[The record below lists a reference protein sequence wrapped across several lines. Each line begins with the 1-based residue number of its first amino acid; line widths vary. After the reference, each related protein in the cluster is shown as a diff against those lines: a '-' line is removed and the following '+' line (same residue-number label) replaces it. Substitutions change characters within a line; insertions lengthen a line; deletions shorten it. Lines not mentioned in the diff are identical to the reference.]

1 LPTEPSKQ
9 PQYKADKSQSIQ
21 QIRKQLDE
29 VTKQREQSEK
39 TAAEYFGRL
48 QRLQAD
54 LENLQ
59 KITQRQIDSVTK
71 QASEKLVIKLLPI
84 LDALQQAGGMAHT
97 SNTMPSD
104 EIAVGLKMLH
114 QQLTEILSGEGL
126 EEIPTI
132 GKPLDPG
139 RHEVVGY
146 METDEEPENIVVEE
160 VRKGYSLNN
169 KVIRPSLVIVS
180 KRKGS
185 EEKPVENTTPNLVP

>member
-1 LPTEPSKQ
+1 MPTEPNKE
-9 PQYKADKSQSIQ
+9 PQSKADKSQSIQ

-29 VTKQREQSEK
+29 VAKQKEQSEK
-39 TAAEYFGRL
+39 TAAEYFDRL

-59 KITQRQIDSVTK
+59 KFTQRQIDSVTK
-71 QASEKLVIKLLPI
+71 QASEKLVVKLMPI
-84 LDALQQAGGMAHT
+84 LDALQQAGQMAHASST
-97 SNTMPSD
+97 LPTD
-104 EIAVGLKMLH
+104 EIAAGLKMLH
-114 QQLTEILSGEGL
+114 QQLIEVLSGEGL
-126 EEIPTI
+126 EEIPTV
-132 GKPLDPG
+132 GNLLDPD

-180 KRKGS
+180 RRKGS
-185 EEKPVENTTPNLVP
+185 GERPLENATAN

>member
-1 LPTEPSKQ
+1 MPTEPNKG
-9 PQYKADKSQSIQ
+9 PQYNADKSQSIQ

-29 VTKQREQSEK
+29 VTKQKEQREK
-39 TAAEYFGRL
+39 TAAEYFSRL

-59 KITQRQIDSVTK
+59 KITQRQIASVTK
-71 QASEKLVIKLLPI
+71 QASEKLVVKLLPI

-97 SNTMPSD
+97 GSTLPPD

-114 QQLTEILSGEGL
+114 QQLTEILSEEGL

-132 GKPLDPG
+132 GNPLDPG

-185 EEKPVENTTPNLVP
+185 EERPLENATPI